1 MTDRVAVGDIA
12 VARSLYDFVN
22 EEALPGTGVAPEKF
36 WTGFDAIVRDL
47 APKNRALLEKRDRL
61 QAEIDAWHRDRRG
74 KNFDLAEYK
83 AFLQRIGYLLPEGPD
98 FSIATT
104 NVDPEIADV
113 AGPQLVVPVMNARYA
128 LNAANARW
136 GSLYDALYGT
146 DAIPED
152 GGAERGKGYNPVRG
166 KRVID
171 FARGVLDEAA
181 PLGGASWRDATGI
194 SVKDGALSVAT
205 KSWRGRPEGGFALRR
220 LRRCGGDAERRASQ
234 APRPAS

>member
-47 APKNRALLEKRDRL
+47 APKNRALLEKRDRH
-61 QAEIDAWHRDRRG
+61 AGGDRRM
-74 KNFDLAEYK
+74 APRT
-83 AFLQRIGYLLPEGPD
+83 AAARISTSPNTRPSCRGSATCFPRGRD
-98 FSIATT
+98 FSIATA

-171 FARGVLDEAA
+171 FA
-181 PLGGASWRDATGI
+181 P
-194 SVKDGALSVAT
+194 
-205 KSWRGRPEGGFALRR
+205 RR
-220 LRRCGGDAERRASQ
+220 SR
-234 APRPAS
+234 